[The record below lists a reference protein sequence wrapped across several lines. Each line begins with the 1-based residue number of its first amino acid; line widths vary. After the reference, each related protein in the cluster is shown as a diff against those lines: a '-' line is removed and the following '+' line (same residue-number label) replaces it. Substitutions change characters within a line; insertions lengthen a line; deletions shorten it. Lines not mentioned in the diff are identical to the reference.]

1 MYITGFIYGH
11 KRVKILWMDNK
22 HKNNSTVPESIQGN
36 PESKP
41 ENSTMPAVPSVRVD
55 TDHVQE
61 DQLKKKIYK
70 AKDIAKLAA
79 VIIAPIVAV
88 FVMFTYVAG
97 ITVVDGISMRP
108 TLKTGDVLLVW
119 KLPKTIAN
127 LTHSQYLPSRSKVV
141 IVTEPNDPKI
151 QLVKRV
157 IALPDE
163 SVTIKDG
170 KILVINKDYPNG
182 FYPDDKPYGAKLPV
196 TSGDFQFNIDAGQVF
211 VMGDNRNSGASIDSR
226 SSVGGITSSNIVG
239 EVLLRIYP
247 FNRYRTL

>member
-1 MYITGFIYGH
+1 MND
-11 KRVKILWMDNK
+11 KP
-22 HKNNSTVPESIQGN
+22 NNSDIPVVEAPQQ
-36 PESKP
+36 
-41 ENSTMPAVPSVRVD
+41 ENVDPPTTQAPITPSVHID
-55 TDHVQE
+55 TEHRQE
-61 DQLKKKIYK
+61 DPVAKKIYK
-70 AKDIAKLAA
+70 TEKIIKLAA
-79 VIIAPIVAV
+79 ILLAPIIVI
-88 FVMFTYVAG
+88 FVIFNYVAG

-127 LTHSQYLPSRSKVV
+127 ITNSQYLPSRSKVV
-141 IVTEPNDPKI
+141 IVTEPNNPKI

-170 KILVINKDYPNG
+170 KILVINKDNPDG
-182 FYPDDKPYGAKLPV
+182 FYPDSKPYGAKLSP

-211 VMGDNRNSGASIDSR
+211 VMGDNRESGASIDSR
-226 SSVGGITSSNIVG
+226 SSVGGIPSKNMIG

-247 FNRYRTL
+247 FGRFRTF